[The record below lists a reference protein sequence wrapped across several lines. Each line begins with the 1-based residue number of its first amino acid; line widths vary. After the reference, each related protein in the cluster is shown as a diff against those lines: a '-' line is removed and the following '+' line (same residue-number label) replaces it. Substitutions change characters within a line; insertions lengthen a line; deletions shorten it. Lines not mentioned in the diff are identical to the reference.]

1 MTSTDLGTFVTA
13 DDQAARA
20 RREFA
25 ALIRLTERHAA
36 GADRSRW
43 REQEIPLD
51 PLRAVRRT
59 ALVAVGTERCDEGEP
74 DVDLADVAAALTLVE
89 HARADLDAYESGLLQ
104 VARAGGLTWQ
114 QMAVALGVGSPQAAR
129 QRYERLTRR
138 AAATDS

>member
-1 MTSTDLGTFVTA
+1 MSPSDLNTFVTA
-13 DDQAARA
+13 DDAGARS
-20 RREFA
+20 RREYA
-25 ALIRLTERHAA
+25 ALVRLTERHAV

-43 REQEIPLD
+43 QEHDMPLD
-51 PLRAVRRT
+51 PLHAVRRT
-59 ALVAVGTERCDEGEP
+59 ALVAVGTERRADGEP

-114 QMAVALGVGSPQAAR
+114 QMSIALGVGSPQAAR

-138 AAATDS
+138 IATS